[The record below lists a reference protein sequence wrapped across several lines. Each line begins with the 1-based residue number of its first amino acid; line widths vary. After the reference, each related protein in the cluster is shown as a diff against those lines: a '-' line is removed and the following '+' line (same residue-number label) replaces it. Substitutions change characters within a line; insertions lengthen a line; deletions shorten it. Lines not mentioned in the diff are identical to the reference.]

1 MNRYCIEILSDT
13 PPRLFIGDVVAGGQ
27 VVAIKSDEPDT
38 VSASWLSDK
47 TGLSKSTI
55 TAKLANIAQGTN
67 GKKMYSR
74 LQALTILKNDK
85 QKQKGRPRKN

>member
-1 MNRYCIEILSDT
+1 MNRYSIEILSDT
-13 PPRLFIGDVVAGGQ
+13 PPRLFVGDVVAGGQ

-74 LQALTILKNDK
+74 LQALTMLKND
-85 QKQKGRPRKN
+85 KQKGRPRKN

>member
-1 MNRYCIEILSDT
+1 MNRYSIEILSDA

-38 VSASWLSDK
+38 VSASWLSEK

-55 TAKLANIAQGTN
+55 TAKLSSIAQGTD
-67 GKKMYSR
+67 GKKMYAR
-74 LQALTILKNDK
+74 LQALHLLSGDK
-85 QKQKGRPRKN
+85 GKKGRPRKN

>member
-55 TAKLANIAQGTN
+55 TAKLSAIAQGTD

-74 LQALTILKNDK
+74 LQALHLLSGDK
-85 QKQKGRPRKN
+85 GKKGRPRKN

>member
-13 PPRLFIGDVVAGGQ
+13 PPKLFIGDSVAGGQ

-38 VSASWLSDK
+38 VSASWLSEK

-55 TAKLANIAQGTN
+55 TAKLGTIAQGTD
-67 GKKMYSR
+67 GKKMYAR
-74 LQALTILKNDK
+74 LPALHLLSGDK
-85 QKQKGRPRKN
+85 GKKGRPRKN

>member
-1 MNRYCIEILSDT
+1 MNRYSIEILSDT

-55 TAKLANIAQGTN
+55 TAKLATIAQGTD

-74 LQALTILKNDK
+74 LTALHLLSGDK
-85 QKQKGRPRKN
+85 GKKGRPRKN

>member
-13 PPRLFIGDVVAGGQ
+13 PPRLFIGDSVAGGQ

-38 VSASWLSDK
+38 VSASWLSEK

-55 TAKLANIAQGTN
+55 TAKLASIAQGS
-67 GKKMYSR
+67 GKKMYAR
-74 LQALTILKNDK
+74 QTALQMLGSTK
-85 QKQKGRPRKN
+85 QRMGRPRKQ